1 MYKSDA
7 SGKINLQDSLKQ
19 GAKLLSSAKGLLAGG
34 VTSLNPDKI
43 HDAKMLIAGASGL
56 FSSFAHRDDAHVPGL
71 QHDHNYANDTFEH
84 QKNVWLISGCQ
95 DDSTSAD
102 AVIDGRPSGA
112 LAWGFVKS
120 LTNNHSVSQ
129 PWNRRIRNLWVC

>member
-1 MYKSDA
+1 MIAVIRVSKQHLIRNLLNPIFYFENFLLLLTLPSNYLGSALELPYIYKADA
-7 SGKINLQDSLKQ
+7 AGKVNLQDTFKQ

-71 QHDHNYANDTFEH
+71 QHDYNYANDTFEH
-84 QKNVWLISGCQ
+84 QKNVWLISG
-95 DDSTSAD
+95 
-102 AVIDGRPSGA
+102 
-112 LAWGFVKS
+112 
-120 LTNNHSVSQ
+120 N
-129 PWNRRIRNLWVC
+129 